1 MTYKQDFGGAD
12 NSDELNRGNNGID
25 TLASGNQASLI
36 GRRAEHEAPAS
47 GDAGVS
53 EPEANESNAG
63 APLSPEDW
71 RAFTPECSE
80 LKTAS
85 KKQSSPWYLS
95 RTFWI
100 NLAALLSL
108 LLPSVREWLEN
119 NPVDFVAALGG
130 VNVLLR
136 FITYGKHQISSD
148 DDSESG
154 TGDGTGNELESRP
167 LPGNNDLANSSIAG
181 AGTSNPSKPGTIKRN
196 VLLTIGALMVLLGGS
211 CSSSSPAPTSV
222 NLSEGQA
229 VIVRGGS
236 SLVIDRENHSLS
248 WAQDMPDVVI
258 APAVVQV
265 K

>member
-1 MTYKQDFGGAD
+1 MTNKQDFGGAD
-12 NSDELNRGNNGID
+12 NSDELTRGNNGID
-25 TLASGNQASLI
+25 SL
-36 GRRAEHEAPAS
+36 AS
-47 GDAGVS
+47 GDAGAILTPADLDAFDPGRVYKIVGAS
-53 EPEANESNAG
+53 PIEPA
-63 APLSPEDW
+63 
-71 RAFTPECSE
+71 T
-80 LKTAS
+80 S
-85 KKQSSPWYLS
+85 KKAATPWYLS
-95 RTFWI
+95 RTFYV

-108 LLPSVREWLEN
+108 LVPSVREWLEN
-119 NPVDFVAALGG
+119 NPVDFVTALGG
-130 VNVLLR
+130 LNILLR
-136 FITYGKHQISSD
+136 FVTYGKHQISSD

-181 AGTSNPSKPGTIKRN
+181 AGTSNPSKLGTIKRK

-211 CSSSSPAPTSV
+211 CSNEAPAPTSV
-222 NLSEGQA
+222 SLSEGQA

>member
-12 NSDELNRGNNGID
+12 NSDELTHGNNGID

-36 GRRAEHEAPAS
+36 RRRAEHEAPAS

-63 APLSPEDW
+63 AILTPADLD
-71 RAFTPECSE
+71 AFEPAT
-80 LKTAS
+80 
-85 KKQSSPWYLS
+85 KKKAVTPWYLS
-95 RTFWI
+95 RTFWV

-108 LLPSVREWLEN
+108 FFPAVREWLEN
-119 NPVDFVAALGG
+119 NPVDFVTALGG

-148 DDSESG
+148 NDDSESG
-154 TGDGTGNELESRP
+154 TGDGTGNESKSRP
-167 LPGNNDLANSSIAG
+167 LVPGENDLANSSIAG
-181 AGTSNPSKPGTIKRN
+181 AGTSDPPKPGIIKRRI
-196 VLLTIGALMVLLGGS
+196 LLTIGALMVLLIGS
-211 CSSSSPAPTSV
+211 CSSEAPAPTSV
-222 NLSEGQA
+222 SLTEGQA

-258 APAVVQV
+258 APAVVQAG